1 MTDRIDL
8 ILGSA
13 LGAELTREEASLLDD
28 LMGSQSLADGDYLIT
43 QGTADDSLH
52 VLLTGKLEVMRN
64 SGAGETA
71 SLAILRDG
79 ELAGELSFIDGEP
92 HTVALRALCD
102 CAVLSLGRQDF
113 ENIVDSHPQLVYK
126 VMRAIARSAH
136 RIVHR
141 MNHEFVELSNYIFK
155 QHGRY

>member
-1 MTDRIDL
+1 MVKTT
-8 ILGSA
+8 G
-13 LGAELTREEASLLDD
+13 G
-28 LMGSQSLADGDYLIT
+28 GD
-43 QGTADDSLH
+43 
-52 VLLTGKLEVMRN
+52 
-64 SGAGETA
+64 TA
-71 SLAILRDG
+71 SLAVLRDG

-102 CAVLSLGRQDF
+102 CVVISLARQEF
-113 ENIVDSHPQLVYK
+113 EQIVDEHPQLVYK

-141 MNHEFVELSNYIFK
+141 MNLQFIELSNYVFK

>member
-13 LGAELTREEASLLDD
+13 LGTELTREEASLLDD
-28 LMGSQSLADGDYLIT
+28 LMGSQKLSDGDYLIK
-43 QGTADDSLH
+43 QGVADDCLH
-52 VLLTGKLEVMRN
+52 VLLSGKLEVVRN
-64 SGAGETA
+64 TGAGETA

-92 HTVALRALCD
+92 HTVALRALSD
-102 CAVLSLGRQDF
+102 CVVLSLGRGEF
-113 ENIVDSHPQLVYK
+113 ENIIEGHPQLVYK

>member
-1 MTDRIDL
+1 MTDRIEL

-13 LGAELTREEASLLDD
+13 LGADLTREEAGTLDD
-28 LMGSQSLADGDYLIT
+28 MMGSQKLADGDYLIRE
-43 QGTADDSLH
+43 GTNDGTLH
-52 VLLTGKLEVMRN
+52 ILLSGKLEVVRN
-64 SGAGETA
+64 TGAGETA

-102 CAVLSLGRQDF
+102 CEVLGLARNEF
-113 ENIVDSHPQLVYK
+113 EKIIDTQPQLVYK